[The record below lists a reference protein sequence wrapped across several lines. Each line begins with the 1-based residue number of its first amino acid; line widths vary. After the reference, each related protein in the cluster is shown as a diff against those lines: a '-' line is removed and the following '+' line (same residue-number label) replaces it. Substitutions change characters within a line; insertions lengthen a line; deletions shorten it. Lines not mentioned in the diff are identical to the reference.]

1 MRTVMVIV
9 GAILLLIGIFLEGM
23 FFAKTMVLYNG
34 APVSENTFL
43 ASGIVLLLAGLLF
56 VWAGLKIP
64 KVQSVK
70 T

>member
-1 MRTVMVIV
+1 MRIVMMIV

-23 FFAKTMVLYNG
+23 YLAKTIVLYNG
-34 APVSENTFL
+34 APLLENTFL

-70 T
+70 P